1 MLSVFSSSLFL
12 SAFAGFELGL
22 AALLR
27 GFFRVLQTNLVM
39 HGNFMSFGI
48 DADSISG
55 SSCLNQRCYS
65 NSQANKSFRIMLPV
79 WAERERTYKSEHCR
93 LRLTMT

>member
-12 SAFAGFELGL
+12 SVFAGPELGL

-39 HGNFMSFGI
+39 HGNFMGFGI

-55 SSCLNQRCYS
+55 SSCLNRYS
-65 NSQANKSFRIMLPV
+65 NSQANKSFRIMLQF